1 MSPPATSRRTLVPQ
15 GRNIRQPHAGAFPP
29 SGTQRAARPVSTS
42 TEDGE
47 TVESEVTDDNDMSL
61 LLSISGHTTSVR
73 DAVKKS
79 LFKVCKFITSND
91 DLDYSS
97 SSGICALMLQKCT
110 ITSHSRRWWNYIK
123 PIVKLTLADHRG
135 SHMRQRGEIARR
147 ADRSLAWDH
156 GRHILG
162 KHVFKHRHRRHHRH

>member
-1 MSPPATSRRTLVPQ
+1 
-15 GRNIRQPHAGAFPP
+15 
-29 SGTQRAARPVSTS
+29 VSTS

-61 LLSISGHTTSVR
+61 ACSVSGHTVSIR

-91 DLDYSS
+91 DLDYSLS
-97 SSGICALMLQKCT
+97 GGICGLMLQKCT

-123 PIVKLTLADHRG
+123 PIVKLTLADHRNN
-135 SHMRQRGEIARR
+135 RIKTLQKYYY
-147 ADRSLAWDH
+147 
-156 GRHILG
+156 G
-162 KHVFKHRHRRHHRH
+162 KLLICAVVLTMPRRHLP

>member
-15 GRNIRQPHAGAFPP
+15 GRNIRQPRAGAFPP

-110 ITSHSRRWWNYIK
+110 ITTNSRRWWNYVK
-123 PIVKLTLADHRG
+123 PIVKRTLADHRNNRIKTLQQYYFG
-135 SHMRQRGEIARR
+135 KFRICAVVIAM
-147 ADRSLAWDH
+147 
-156 GRHILG
+156 
-162 KHVFKHRHRRHHRH
+162 HHQHLP